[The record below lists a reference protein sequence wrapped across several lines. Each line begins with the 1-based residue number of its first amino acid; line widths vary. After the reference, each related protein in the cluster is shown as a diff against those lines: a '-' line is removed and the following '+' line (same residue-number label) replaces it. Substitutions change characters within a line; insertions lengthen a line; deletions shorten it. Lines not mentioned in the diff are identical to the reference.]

1 MKQLIRKW
9 LNDPSVAESPSP
21 FANRP
26 PLLDHGQLHGRF
38 TELHQAYVENQPFPH
53 IVIDNFLPN
62 DVAQALI
69 DQYPLDQDKPQ
80 WIDGTYR
87 EQQGDGY
94 VQKDKRHLKDVLAM
108 PAVYR
113 ELIWELNS
121 KGFLDAL
128 TQLTGIRA
136 LISDPELLG
145 AGIHQIAQGG
155 LLKVHA
161 DFANHRKYSLD
172 RRLNF
177 LLYLNPDWK
186 EEWGGHLELWDAAM
200 QGPPKR
206 VLPVLNRCV
215 IFTTSADSY
224 HGHPHPLTCPE
235 GTYRRSIAL
244 YYYTNRPRE
253 EELPNGNAT
262 HWRDLPEAY
271 RR

>member
-1 MKQLIRKW
+1 MRQLIRKW
-9 LNDPSVAESPSP
+9 LAEPTRPDASSPY
-21 FANRP
+21 ANRP
-26 PLLDHGQLHGRF
+26 PLLDYERLKSDFGALS
-38 TELHQAYVENQPFPH
+38 QAYADNRPFPH
-53 IVIDNFLPN
+53 IVIDNFLP
-62 DVAQALI
+62 DEVAQALI
-69 DQYPLDQDKPQ
+69 DQYPIDQAKTQ
-80 WIDGTYR
+80 WIEGTYR
-87 EQQGDGY
+87 ETQGDGY

-108 PAVYR
+108 PSIYR

-145 AGIHQIAQGG
+145 AGIHQIAHGG
-155 LLKVHA
+155 LLKIHA

-177 LLYLNPDWK
+177 LLYLNPGWK
-186 EEWGGHLELWDAAM
+186 EEWGGHLELWDAEM
-200 QGPPKR
+200 HGPPKR

-224 HGHPHPLTCPE
+224 HGHPHPLTCPQ
-235 GTYRRSIAL
+235 GVYRRSIAL

-253 EELPNGNAT
+253 DELLNGNAT
-262 HWRDLPEAY
+262 HWQDLPEAY
-271 RR
+271 RQ